1 VTSVTVLSPS
11 VAALNSL
18 SISTDAGRL
27 AQTGPP
33 TAPAEGLAAFLG
45 FTALVLTGFLVL
57 ARLSQGVVDGEGAP
71 GDGDEGKTAE
81 HSDEGETAGHND
93 GLHVP
98 AGPAPGESGP
108 SDDGTETA
116 SPGRSTATE
125 PESVTSSPGATEP
138 GGATRED
145 RPKPA
150 EDPAPDAT
158 TPDATTAR
166 ADSDRRDTDPVGPD
180 TDPVGPDTD
189 PVGPDTDPVG
199 PDTDPVGPDTDP
211 AGRGVQAAS
220 IPPAALLANVALT
233 QGLFGGILAA
243 AAWFFQVPGTA
254 LGLAGGRVAGLAAV
268 GVGFAF
274 GVALWVGNEVAS
286 ALADAAGA
294 GYDEGLRRMLAP
306 SGPRG
311 WAILLGGVL
320 PVIALVEEF
329 LFRAAAVGAASA
341 TIGATGPA
349 AAGAWALA
357 VVSSLAF
364 ALGHGAQGRVGVVVT
379 GALGFVLAAGFV
391 LSGSFLV
398 VVVAHYVVNA
408 LEFLCHEWVGLP
420 DPVWS

>member
-1 VTSVTVLSPS
+1 VQPVTVLSPFV
-11 VAALNSL
+11 VALAAPSHPE
-18 SISTDAGRL
+18 RL
-27 AQTGPP
+27 AQATDP
-33 TAPAEGLAAFLG
+33 TAPPEGLAAFLG

-57 ARLSQGVVDGEGAP
+57 ARLSQRVVDESEETG
-71 GDGDEGKTAE
+71 
-81 HSDEGETAGHND
+81 SDS
-93 GLHVP
+93 LRVS
-98 AGPAPGESGP
+98 AGPAPAETEPRPDGAESGR
-108 SDDGTETA
+108 DDEPADSEYTAPPGLSRIDSRESTTPGTA
-116 SPGRSTATE
+116 GNDSPEAGTGAGAREKDRSRDSPREAVTTE
-125 PESVTSSPGATEP
+125 PEPT
-138 GGATRED
+138 
-145 RPKPA
+145 
-150 EDPAPDAT
+150 
-158 TPDATTAR
+158 
-166 ADSDRRDTDPVGPD
+166 
-180 TDPVGPDTD
+180 
-189 PVGPDTDPVG
+189 
-199 PDTDPVGPDTDP
+199 
-211 AGRGVQAAS
+211 AGRGEPES

-254 LGLAGGRVAGLAAV
+254 LGLAGGRVTGLAAV
-268 GVGFAF
+268 GIGLAF
-274 GVALWVGNEVAS
+274 GVALWVGNEAAS

-306 SGPRG
+306 SGVRG

-341 TIGATGPA
+341 AIGATGPT

-408 LEFLCHEWVGLP
+408 LEFLLHEGAGLP

>member
-1 VTSVTVLSPS
+1 MTPATVPS
-11 VAALNSL
+11 LFAVALA
-18 SISTDAGRL
+18 AGGASDTL
-27 AQTGPP
+27 AQVTES
-33 TAPAEGLAAFLG
+33 TAPAENLAGFLG

-57 ARLSQGVVDGEGAP
+57 ARLSQGVVDDGEGA
-71 GDGDEGKTAE
+71 ESSE
-81 HSDEGETAGHND
+81 RVS
-93 GLHVP
+93 VP
-98 AGPAPGESGP
+98 AGPVSESPGHAE
-108 SDDGTETA
+108 TETETRTNA
-116 SPGRSTATE
+116 AGHGRPDVGNSDGPDA
-125 PESVTSSPGATEP
+125 
-138 GGATRED
+138 RETGVGD
-145 RPKPA
+145 LDGVVDAGDPSENVEPA
-150 EDPAPDAT
+150 ETEATGAPVEPTEATSARHEPPEATGPATNHEPAAAGHE
-158 TPDATTAR
+158 PAVAR
-166 ADSDRRDTDPVGPD
+166 NARE
-180 TDPVGPDTD
+180 
-189 PVGPDTDPVG
+189 
-199 PDTDPVGPDTDP
+199 
-211 AGRGVQAAS
+211 S

-254 LGLAGGRVAGLAAV
+254 LGLAGGRVDGVAAVAIGLA
-268 GVGFAF
+268 F
-274 GVALWVGNEVAS
+274 GTALWVGNELAT

-294 GYDEGLRRMLAP
+294 GYDEGLREMLAP
-306 SGPRG
+306 DTARG

-329 LFRAAAVGAASA
+329 LFRAAAIGAAGA
-341 TIGATGPA
+341 AVGATGPT

-408 LEFLCHEWVGLP
+408 MEFLVHEWAGLP